1 MIKKIV
7 YDKSFEK
14 RFERYKN
21 DLSERKLSELRK
33 RIEIFKNNS
42 FNSKL
47 KTHKLK
53 GKLKDYWTFSV
64 SYSDRILFRF
74 LDKEKVFFIDIG
86 DHSIYK

>member
-21 DLSERKLSELRK
+21 GLPERKLYELRE
-33 RIEIFKNNS
+33 RIEIFKNNP

-53 GKLKDYWTFSV
+53 RKLKDYWAFSV
-64 SYSDRILFRF
+64 SYSNRILFRF